1 MWTRFIDEVPTQAVK
16 YPSFQRNLG
25 PAIRNYSDGELEA
38 ALARMPNRD
47 TAARW
52 RSAAREG
59 IPHEQLAEADRQ
71 LRLTLERMEA
81 ALEKSAWLAGDAYT
95 LADTNMTPFV
105 HRMAS
110 FPEYEL
116 SRWPRVADW
125 YARVMARPSF
135 AAARLVEQRRT
146 LDQTASAG

>member
-1 MWTRFIDEVPTQAVK
+1 MH
-16 YPSFQRNLG
+16 
-25 PAIRNYSDGELEA
+25 ELEA
-38 ALARMPNRD
+38 ALARMPSRD
-47 TAARW
+47 TAERW

-71 LRLTLERMEA
+71 LRLTLERMDA
-81 ALEKSAWLAGDAYT
+81 ALERSAWLAGDAYT

-110 FPEYEL
+110 FAEYEL
-116 SRWPRVADW
+116 ARWPRVADW

-146 LDQTASAG
+146 LDQAASAG